1 MINFKG
7 TLHKSI
13 RMNKSNPPW
22 IASRLC
28 CGLGNRL
35 FQLATAIGLAEKN
48 NTRPILFLPA
58 MQKVEHGNFELIRK
72 LCPSLELVYTEPEWN
87 ILKEKSDSTVPTDSP
102 ILTGPTVLH
111 GFFQNTANFPSVS
124 NMYLPRLP
132 VTPTAYPNAWAIHF
146 RFGDYCV
153 LPHHQIPELNKYYY
167 HAIQSKIP
175 KESPIILFSD
185 SPERLPAIA
194 EEIRSIGYHTTI
206 YTNPDT
212 YETLLEFSRYS
223 AGSICSNSTFA
234 WWAAFLTFQNNPE
247 YKAYFPDRWIQ
258 GKPPPNIFTLPFTQV
273 IHLNN
278 ISDTSY
284 LKSFRF

>member
-7 TLHKSI
+7 TIHKSI

-87 ILKEKSDSTVPTDSP
+87 ILKETSDSTVPTDPP
-102 ILTGPTVLH
+102 IPTGPTVLH
-111 GFFQNTANFPSVS
+111 GFFQNTANFPTLS
-124 NMYLPRLP
+124 NLYLPRLP
-132 VTPTAYPNAWAIHF
+132 LAPSTYPNTWAVHF
-146 RFGDYCV
+146 RFGDYFL

-167 HAIQSKIP
+167 NAIQTKIP
-175 KESPIILFSD
+175 KTSSITLFSD

-194 EEIRSIGYHTTI
+194 GEIRAMGYD
-206 YTNPDT
+206 TNVYINTDT
-212 YETLLEFSRYS
+212 YETLLEFSRCT
-223 AGSICSNSTFA
+223 AGSICSNSTFS

-247 YKAYFPDRWIQ
+247 YKAYFPDRWIR
-258 GKPPPNIFTLPFTQV
+258 GKSSPTIFTLPFTQV
-273 IHLNN
+273 IKLDN
-278 ISDTSY
+278 IADTPY
-284 LKSFRF
+284 LKTFRF